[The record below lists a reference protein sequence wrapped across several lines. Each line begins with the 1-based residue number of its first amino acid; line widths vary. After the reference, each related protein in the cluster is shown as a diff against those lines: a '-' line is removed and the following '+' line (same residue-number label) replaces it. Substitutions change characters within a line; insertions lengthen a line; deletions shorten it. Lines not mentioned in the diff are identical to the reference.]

1 MRVLVVGQ
9 GAREHAIAWKL
20 RQSPLV
26 KEIYAAPG
34 NAGIAQ
40 VADCVNIG
48 VADIIEIADFAEKL
62 KMDLTV
68 VGPEL
73 PLTLGIVDEF
83 KMRDLPIFG
92 PSRLAAELEGSKV
105 FSKDFMRKYK
115 IPTADAIICNSTDE
129 AKAALKKTS
138 YPAVIKAE
146 GLAGGKGVVIVKSVK
161 EADDYLHVI
170 FDDKKFGNA
179 GNRILIEEYLTGE
192 EVSFMVITDGKKFA
206 PLAPAKDYKKA
217 FDGESG
223 PNTGGMGAHSP
234 AVILKPE
241 TAAEIVK
248 TIIIPTIHG
257 MAEEGRTYTG
267 CLYAGLML
275 TPKGPR
281 VLEFNCRFGDPETQ
295 VQMLRLEDDLADLL
309 LRVTSGDMGETKLNW
324 KKEAA
329 ACVVIA
335 VDGYPDDHLKGQEV
349 AIDPIE
355 DPNIVLFHAGTVKR
369 GGKLLNNAGRVISV
383 CSHASTLSEALAKVY
398 QAAPKIRFEG
408 ARYRRDIGY
417 RALEQHKQAVR
428 A

>member
-1 MRVLVVGQ
+1 MRVLIVGQ

-34 NAGIAQ
+34 NAGIAE

-62 KMDLTV
+62 KIDLTV

-83 KMRDLPIFG
+83 RMRDLPIFG

-105 FSKDFMRKYK
+105 FSKEFMRKYN
-115 IPTADAIICNSTDE
+115 IPTAESIVCNSTDE
-129 AKAALKKTS
+129 AKDALKKTK
-138 YPAVIKAE
+138 YPAVIKVE
-146 GLAGGKGVVIVKSVK
+146 GLAAGKGVVIVNSSK
-161 EADDYLHVI
+161 EANDYLHLI
-170 FDDKKFGNA
+170 FEEKKFGNA
-179 GNRILIEEYLTGE
+179 GNRILIEEFLSGE
-192 EVSFMVITDGKKFA
+192 EVSFMVITDGKKFV

-217 FDGESG
+217 NDGDEG

-234 AVILKPE
+234 AVVLKPE
-241 TAAEIVK
+241 VAAEIVK
-248 TIIIPTIHG
+248 SIMIPTIQG
-257 MAEEGRTYTG
+257 MSEEGRTYTG

-275 TPKGPR
+275 TPKGPKA
-281 VLEFNCRFGDPETQ
+281 LEFNCRFGDPETQ
-295 VQMLRLEDDLADLL
+295 VQLLRLEGDLAELL
-309 LRVTSGDMGETKLNW
+309 LNVARGDLGDTKLNW

-335 VDGYPDDHLKGQEV
+335 VDGYPNDHLKGQEV
-349 AIDPIE
+349 AIDPID
-355 DPNIVLFHAGTVKR
+355 DPGVVLFHAGTVRR
-369 GGKLLNNAGRVISV
+369 GGKLLNTAGRVINV
-383 CSHASTLSEALAKVY
+383 CAHAATLSEALAKAY

-417 RALEQHKQAVR
+417 RALEQLKHAVGE
-428 A
+428 